1 MTATRNFRSIVL
13 RPHAAQF
20 LIDELPL
27 MLLCAAAL
35 VYGGMEGL
43 PLGGLAT
50 VVALLLAALL
60 AYRFIYLRRMR
71 CRIGQELL
79 VSEHGILRRKTD
91 YMELYRIVDFRE
103 HQSLLQQ
110 LFGLKTV
117 SILSMD
123 RSTPR
128 LDIVGVRR
136 SSDIVPLL
144 RERVEYNKQRKGI
157 YEITNH

>member
-60 AYRFIYLRRMR
+60 AYRFIYLRRIR
-71 CRIGQELL
+71 YCINHELL
-79 VSEHGILRRKTD
+79 VCEQGVFYRKVD
-91 YMELYRIVDFRE
+91 YIELYRIVDFRE

-110 LFGLKTV
+110 LCGLKTIC
-117 SILSMD
+117 ILSMD

-128 LDIVGVRR
+128 LDIIGLLRR
-136 SSDIVPLL
+136 SDLVPII
-144 RERVEYNKQRKGI
+144 RSRVEFNKRKRSI